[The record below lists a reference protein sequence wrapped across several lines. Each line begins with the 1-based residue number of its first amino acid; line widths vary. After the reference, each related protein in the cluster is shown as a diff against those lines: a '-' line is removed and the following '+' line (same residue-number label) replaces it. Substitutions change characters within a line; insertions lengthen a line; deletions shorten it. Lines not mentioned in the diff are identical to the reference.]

1 MAKKIIDE
9 FIKGYKYISAIV
21 FVTNSRRTKRILNKY
36 LKQYNAADK
45 FRINIMGDFEKGKK
59 WLVSK

>member
-1 MAKKIIDE
+1 MAQLPSCIQL
-9 FIKGYKYISAIV
+9 SNN
-21 FVTNSRRTKRILNKY
+21 FVTNSIRTKRILNKY